1 MKKGKDVMP
10 KILEIFLIYFKIG
23 AFTIGGGYAMIPLI
37 QQEIVEKKNWMSEE
51 EFMDMFAVIQSAPGP
66 LAVNSAVF
74 LGYKVGGVLGA
85 ITATLGAVLPSFIII
100 LLIATFFR
108 DIREY
113 AFMQAIFNGV
123 RPAVVALIIAAV
135 YKLTKSSHLTK
146 SGIFISIGS
155 LLILIFFGLSPIWLI
170 VLSATL
176 GIFISNREEQTDR
189 GRDQSK

>member
-1 MKKGKDVMP
+1 MP

-170 VLSATL
+170 VLSAIL